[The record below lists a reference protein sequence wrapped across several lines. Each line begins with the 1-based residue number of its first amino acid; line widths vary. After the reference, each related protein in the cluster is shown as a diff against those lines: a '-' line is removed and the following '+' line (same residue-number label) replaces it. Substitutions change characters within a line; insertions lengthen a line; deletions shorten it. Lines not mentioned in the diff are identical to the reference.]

1 MRRAA
6 VDVPWIALTLAAAIA
21 GCDQG
26 SAPSAPRGSGTAGSE
41 ARMSRARRE
50 MGLSEALGRD
60 ADDEDEDD
68 RERVEL
74 TFELGPERLPEL
86 PTDLDPEVP
95 PLRDGLSSARDALA
109 LARPEPEPGWDDA
122 AFRRFVAEDYA
133 RWLRA
138 RGEALRA
145 ARTALSDAERGELGE
160 HVVASAVIGVMFA
173 RFAEAIATMP
183 LPTAI
188 EAREGD
194 RLRFRDAFL
203 RTAAPLFDRAAD
215 AFGSCASASVG
226 ADDRSLG
233 GWQRFCDEALQ
244 RAQEAPRPLD

>member
-6 VDVPWIALTLAAAIA
+6 VDVPLIALTIAVAIA

-26 SAPSAPRGSGTAGSE
+26 GASSAPREGTAGSE
-41 ARMSRARRE
+41 ARMDRARHE
-50 MGLSEALGRD
+50 MGLSEALGHG
-60 ADDEDEDD
+60 EDEEDEV
-68 RERVEL
+68 ERVEL
-74 TFELGPERLPEL
+74 SFELGPERLPEL
-86 PTDLDPEVP
+86 PTDLDPEAP
-95 PLRDGLSSARDALA
+95 PLRDGLSSARDALS
-109 LARPEPEPGWDDA
+109 LARPEPEPTWDDA

-133 RWLRA
+133 QWVRA

-145 ARTALSDAERGELGE
+145 ARAALSDAERGETGE
-160 HVVASAVIGVMFA
+160 HVVASAVIGMMFA

-188 EAREGD
+188 EARDGD

-215 AFGSCASASVG
+215 AFGSCASASVR
-226 ADDRSLG
+226 ADDPSLA

-244 RAQEAPRPLD
+244 RAQEAPRPLE